1 MADTESMDYYNQ
13 KRFICEITGHSGM
26 DFFTAQQSESEAS
39 HEVDDS
45 FPDSLRD
52 PILRKVQFSTISRID
67 SLVDHVFEEFKQDFY
82 PGENVTV
89 ILDDGSRLNGTIREK
104 TKFPELVR
112 PDGTVERKAF
122 ARYFVSLTSR
132 PDEEAL
138 VDGDHLV
145 RDRKTFTKQMLRSF
159 LKNSLNRESWLG
171 APWQVKD
178 KLATQYRINAQ
189 VPDELHYDKQ
199 KAQNQLTRT
208 MKKAEA
214 NGNLLNSFSQYS
226 HPPLVELRPKGHKG
240 KITQHDIEIAR
251 QQQYMHIHQT
261 LSGSQTTGY
270 PQGVLSPND
279 QQYFHVI
286 NSHPG
291 YHVIASK
298 GQPKPPPLPPIKYPI
313 EDLEVPP
320 VRNVAP
326 RPAMKYLSGDCPCPG
341 RISDGAGSGIRM
353 ESVGA
358 LLETWDTLNVYC
370 EVFVLDSF
378 TFDDYI
384 EALQLT
390 SEDVQCEMLVEIH
403 CAVLKKLVNHEK
415 DLNGQVQI
423 TLPIALL
430 EETDDD
436 SSRHGSSSE
445 ATPTPE
451 PEIKPRTTR
460 SSIAKTEA
468 AELKAQV
475 AIDAKLHRGAE
486 IDQCVKGY
494 NWRYRLRKR
503 DFCNGRWI
511 VIVVGLLSLYT
522 ATSRFRKICDEI
534 LIQLAPLYMEAT
546 EETAI
551 SQYTKLDINLR
562 VKILQFLCML
572 SLETQAVRGYM
583 EDCTLQMTQF
593 RKEKVEAQRTRKA
606 ALEELKI
613 LHEERKTLQP
623 EATSPVPQLEE
634 LEEMGDLKMEE
645 PDEDEGEDVVMESE
659 DEEPVQQRSL
669 RRANDRAAERKR
681 KLEEE
686 RERKEKAEADKA
698 KKPTKQARQLEKV
711 LKKIDD
717 VMERIKDCEEEVA
730 ILDNDLRESDC
741 PRTRVLGKDRFW
753 NRYYWFERNAMP
765 YAGLPSSSTAD
776 AGYANAC
783 LWIQGP
789 DKIEREGFIE
799 LREEE
804 QAKYRTAFGI
814 GVTDRKMIEE
824 GQTHTFTAYE
834 WAYYDDPDQL
844 DQLIAWLDVRGEREI
859 KLRKE
864 LQAQRNKINIHME
877 KRKKYLAKHD
887 EEKSESA
894 EPVTRI
900 STRTKTY
907 VDPIGHRCMNWRN
920 TTARAEL
927 GHIHSEP
934 ERGQKKGVA
943 RVTNKKTIVED
954 EGRQTRAS
962 NRSGKPLTRQ
972 GSRYNF

>member
-1 MADTESMDYYNQ
+1 
-13 KRFICEITGHSGM
+13 
-26 DFFTAQQSESEAS
+26 
-39 HEVDDS
+39 
-45 FPDSLRD
+45 
-52 PILRKVQFSTISRID
+52 
-67 SLVDHVFEEFKQDFY
+67 
-82 PGENVTV
+82 
-89 ILDDGSRLNGTIREK
+89 
-104 TKFPELVR
+104 
-112 PDGTVERKAF
+112 
-122 ARYFVSLTSR
+122 
-132 PDEEAL
+132 
-138 VDGDHLV
+138 
-145 RDRKTFTKQMLRSF
+145 MLRSF

-178 KLATQYRINAQ
+178 KLAAQYRINGQ

-208 MKKAEA
+208 IKKAEA
-214 NGNLLNSFSQYS
+214 NGGLLNSFSQYS
-226 HPPLVELRPKGHKG
+226 HHPLVELRPKGHKG
-240 KITQHDIEIAR
+240 KITQHDIEIVR
-251 QQQYMHIHQT
+251 QQQYMHIHRT
-261 LSGSQTTGY
+261 LSGSQSTGF
-270 PQGVLSPND
+270 PQGVLSPSD
-279 QQYFHVI
+279 QQYFHII

-291 YHVIASK
+291 YHAIASK
-298 GQPKPPPLPPIKYPI
+298 GLPKPPPPPPIKYPI

-320 VRNVAP
+320 VRNAAP
-326 RPAMKYLSGDCPCPG
+326 RPAMKYLSENSPCPG
-341 RISDGAGSGIRM
+341 RTSEGAGSGIRM

-384 EALQLT
+384 EALQFP
-390 SEDVQCEMLVEIH
+390 SEDVQCELLVEVH

-423 TLPIALL
+423 TLPIALAD
-430 EETDDD
+430 ETDSD
-436 SSRHGSSSE
+436 SSRHDSSPE
-445 ATPTPE
+445 PTPTPE

-460 SSIAKTEA
+460 SSIAKNEA
-468 AELKAQV
+468 AELKAQA
-475 AIDAKLHRGAE
+475 AIDARLHRGAE

-522 ATSRFRKICDEI
+522 VTSRFRKICDEI
-534 LIQLAPLYMEAT
+534 LIQLAPLNMGAT
-546 EETAI
+546 EETVI
-551 SQYTKLDINLR
+551 SQYAKLDINLR
-562 VKILQFLCML
+562 VKVLQFLCML
-572 SLETQAVRGYM
+572 SLETQAIRGYM

-634 LEEMGDLKMEE
+634 LEEMEGLKMEE
-645 PDEDEGEDVVMESE
+645 PDEEEDVVMESE

-717 VMERIKDCEEEVA
+717 VMVRIKDCEEEVA

-741 PRTRVLGKDRFW
+741 PRTKVLGKDRFW

-765 YAGLPSSSTAD
+765 YAGLPSSSTAE
-776 AGYANAC
+776 AGYANGC
-783 LWIQGP
+783 IWIQGP

-804 QAKYRTAFGI
+804 QAKYRNAFGI
-814 GVTDRKMIEE
+814 RVTDRKMIEE

-834 WAYYDDPDQL
+834 WAYYDNQDQL
-844 DQLIAWLDVRGEREI
+844 DELIAWLDVRGEREI

-864 LQAQRNKINIHME
+864 LQTQRNKINLHME
-877 KRKKYLAKHD
+877 KRKEYLAKHD
-887 EEKSESA
+887 EEKSEST

-907 VDPIGHRCMNWRN
+907 VDPTGHRCMSWKN
-920 TTARAEL
+920 TMALSEL

-934 ERGQKKGVA
+934 ERGPKKGVA
-943 RVTNKKTIVED
+943 RATNKKVIVED